1 MQKFALGQVM
11 VTRGVYDLMMASMAF
26 AAFVNISLDRY
37 SSGDWGILTDEDKHQ
52 NEVALFTGERLMG
65 SYELKGEDGWKIWII
80 TEWDRSLTTI
90 LFPDEY

>member
-1 MQKFALGQVM
+1 MSE
-11 VTRGVYDLMMASMAF
+11 SMAF
-26 AAFVNISLDRY
+26 AAFVSISLDRY
-37 SSGDWGILTDEDKHQ
+37 AGGDWGILPEEDRLQ
-52 NEVALFTGERLMG
+52 NESALFMGERLMG

>member
-11 VTRGVYDLMMASMAF
+11 VTKGVYDLMTASMAF
-26 AAFVNISLDRY
+26 AAFVNISLERY
-37 SSGDWGILTDEDKHQ
+37 ANGDWGILPDEDKHQ
-52 NEVALFTGERLMG
+52 NEVALFMGERLMG

-80 TEWDRSLTTI
+80 TEWDRSLTTV